1 MLNNIKKGIMILEI
15 STPSPEKLLNQLWLK
30 NIEIASASR
39 INITTVRIMV
49 DYKDYKI
56 IEEVVKMSKGKVRIV
71 DKKGGIFFLRKFKNG
86 VTLAL
91 GIVLF
96 IILIY
101 TMSTFVWSI
110 EIKTGQNVSPYEIRQ
125 NLKELGIEPGIKKK
139 DLDVY
144 NLEKEIETLNSNILW
159 IRARIEGSTLKIVI
173 EEKVNPPVNSESEI
187 GDCTALFHGEVK
199 RMFVASGTAQVAPG
213 DFVKEGDVLIK
224 STQGV
229 EGNEYKVPAK
239 GIIIANTFYEREMEI
254 QISGKRFEK
263 TDRKDKDI
271 YIKLFNMRIYLKK
284 AINNFKY
291 YDKIE
296 RSEEF
301 FNEVDYLEKEEV
313 EVVED
318 KKTAV
323 DRVTCLLEES
333 LQKNLSNSAKIVKK
347 DVFVENI
354 NTGKIRV
361 KVTFV
366 VEQDIA
372 HTIT

>member
-1 MLNNIKKGIMILEI
+1 MLSNIKKGIMILEI

-30 NIEIASASR
+30 NIEIASVSR
-39 INITTVRIMV
+39 INITTVRMMV

-56 IEEVVKMSKGKVRIV
+56 IEEVVKMAKGKLRIV
-71 DKKGGIFFLRKFKNG
+71 DKKGGIFFLKKFKNG

-91 GIVLF
+91 GSILF

-110 EIKTGQNVSPYEIRQ
+110 EIKTGENVSPYEIRE

-144 NLEKEIETLNSNILW
+144 KLEKEIETLNSNILW

-173 EEKVNPPVNSESEI
+173 EEKVNPPVNSEAKI

-199 RMFVASGTAQVAPG
+199 RMFIASGTAQVAPG
-213 DFVKEGDVLIK
+213 DFVNEGDVLIK

-229 EGNEYKVPAK
+229 EGNEYEVPAK

-254 QISGKRFEK
+254 QISGKKFEK
-263 TDRKDKDI
+263 TDRKDEDI

-301 FNEVDYLEKEEV
+301 FNEVNYLEKEEV

-333 LQKNLSNSAKIVKK
+333 LQKNLTNSAKIVKK

-354 NTGKIRV
+354 NEGKIRV